1 MRKIGFANSQNGTLV
16 GRFPPLTTYPEKIPN
31 FGIDY
36 REEYFFLVAAIAI
49 FEDYQTNQLVKKVV
63 KEMEVV
69 TDIELSS
76 MEDGKVYALENR
88 MDYEYTVGIKYGGK
102 LYLMQMDE
110 YMGKPCIRHEEEEQI
125 QCWPLGKVREFFTH
139 GNESSIVGRNR
150 RMETLQDFL
159 SFSGSTLLNTELGKA
174 FRCEKVHGST
184 VLPVLQDRGKIRKAE
199 ERSR

>member
-1 MRKIGFANSQNGTLV
+1 M
-16 GRFPPLTTYPEKIPN
+16 
-31 FGIDY
+31 
-36 REEYFFLVAAIAI
+36 AAIAI

-110 YMGKPCIRHEEEEQI
+110 YMGKR
-125 QCWPLGKVREFFTH
+125 LGVRKYMVLRFFRFCR
-139 GNESSIVGRNR
+139 IVGKYGKQR
-150 RMETLQDFL
+150 REAGDSCKEM
-159 SFSGSTLLNTELGKA
+159 
-174 FRCEKVHGST
+174 V
-184 VLPVLQDRGKIRKAE
+184 
-199 ERSR
+199 SRMG

>member
-1 MRKIGFANSQNGTLV
+1 M
-16 GRFPPLTTYPEKIPN
+16 
-31 FGIDY
+31 
-36 REEYFFLVAAIAI
+36 VAAIAI

>member
-36 REEYFFLVAAIAI
+36 REEYFFWVAAIAI

-88 MDYEYTVGIKYGGK
+88 MDYEIRSASN
-102 LYLMQMDE
+102 ME
-110 YMGKPCIRHEEEEQI
+110 ENCILCKWMNIWENHV
-125 QCWPLGKVREFFTH
+125 LGMRK
-139 GNESSIVGRNR
+139 RNR
-150 RMETLQDFL
+150 FSAGRWEKCGNFL
-159 SFSGSTLLNTELGKA
+159 HMA
-174 FRCEKVHGST
+174 MRV
-184 VLPVLQDRGKIRKAE
+184 V
-199 ERSR
+199 

>member
-36 REEYFFLVAAIAI
+36 REEYFFWVAAIAI

-102 LYLMQMDE
+102 LYLM
-110 YMGKPCIRHEEEEQI
+110 
-125 QCWPLGKVREFFTH
+125 
-139 GNESSIVGRNR
+139 N
-150 RMETLQDFL
+150 
-159 SFSGSTLLNTELGKA
+159 
-174 FRCEKVHGST
+174 
-184 VLPVLQDRGKIRKAE
+184 
-199 ERSR
+199 